1 MKKIKKKEFYTTS
14 DVAGILHVA
23 VGSVINWVDA
33 GEINA
38 VITPGGHRKIPF
50 KELIKFLETHNYEI
64 PPELVI
70 KKLVYLIDDEK
81 VTHDLFTNIFEALR
95 GYDLRSFYSG
105 TEALVAL
112 GQEPPRIIIVDIL
125 MPDFDG
131 VQVIKN
137 IKANEKLKSIHII
150 AISGDISKKDEAI
163 NAGANV
169 FLPKPFT
176 MEEFQEALKTEE
188 EAQVV

>member
-1 MKKIKKKEFYTTS
+1 MKKLKKKEFYTTS
-14 DVAGILHVA
+14 DVASILHVA

-50 KELIKFLETHNYEI
+50 KELIKFLEAHNYEI
-64 PPELVI
+64 PPELVV
-70 KKLVYLIDDEK
+70 KKVVYLIDDEK
-81 VTHDLFTNIFEALR
+81 VSHDLFANIFEALK
-95 GYDLRSFYSG
+95 GYELKSFYSG

-112 GQEPPRIIIVDIL
+112 GQDPPRIIIVDVL

-137 IKANEKLKSIHII
+137 IKANDKLKNIHII
-150 AISGDISKKDEAI
+150 ATSGDISKKSDALA
-163 NAGANV
+163 AGANV

-176 MEEFQEALKTEE
+176 MEELQEALKTEE
-188 EAQVV
+188 ETVSK

>member
-50 KELIKFLETHNYEI
+50 KELIKFLESHNYEI

-150 AISGDISKKDEAI
+150 AISGDISKKDEAV

-188 EAQVV
+188 DAQVV